1 MNLGKKGK
9 SKFSS
14 TDPDLER
21 KALSPSAQLVSSI
34 ELGWLSI
41 ALSRCSYRGTTQG
54 SSEGTRMGH
63 GTSAL
68 F

>member
-1 MNLGKKGK
+1 MNLRKKGK
-9 SKFSS
+9 SKLSS

-21 KALSPSAQLVSSI
+21 KALSPSAQLVSI
-34 ELGWLSI
+34 ELDWLSI